1 MFLCYC
7 FARRIFLS
15 RFFFFFKQKTAYEM
29 RISDWSSDVCSS
41 DLVARLSK
49 IIALSPEDIE
59 RFEQERKA
67 NRSFRAVTLKLRLSA
82 DEVARFAVD
91 QWRFPG
97 VSVEPYLTRR
107 YPYGA
112 LMAHIVGYVGRTD
125 ENDIEQYGPGQA
137 LFTHTGRSGI
147 ERYYDKALRG
157 EVGYEEVKTNV

>member
-1 MFLCYC
+1 MI
-7 FARRIFLS
+7 RRPPKSTRTDTLFPYTTLFRS
-15 RFFFFFKQKTAYEM
+15 
-29 RISDWSSDVCSS
+29 
-41 DLVARLSK
+41 
-49 IIALSPEDIE
+49 IE

-112 LMAHIVGYVGRTD
+112 LMAHIVGYVGSTD
-125 ENDIEQYGPGQA
+125 ANDIEQYGPGPA
-137 LFTHTGRSGI
+137 LFPPTGPSGT
-147 ERYYDKALRG
+147 ERNSDKALTG
-157 EVGYEEVKTNV
+157 EGGQEEVTTKADGTR

>member
-1 MFLCYC
+1 MIRPPPRSTRTDTLFPYTTL
-7 FARRIFLS
+7 FRSPKA
-15 RFFFFFKQKTAYEM
+15 
-29 RISDWSSDVCSS
+29 
-41 DLVARLSK
+41 LVAGLSK

-67 NRSFRAVTLKLRLSA
+67 SRSLRAVTLKVRLSA
-82 DEVARFAVD
+82 DEEARFAVD

-125 ENDIEQYGPGQA
+125 GHESEQYGHGQA
-137 LFTHTGRSGI
+137 VLT
-147 ERYYDKALRG
+147 
-157 EVGYEEVKTNV
+157 

>member
-1 MFLCYC
+1 
-7 FARRIFLS
+7 
-15 RFFFFFKQKTAYEM
+15 M

-41 DLVARLSK
+41 DLAFRLDVVPEDAGDPKALVARLSK

-137 LFTHTGRSGI
+137 LFTYPGRS
-147 ERYYDKALRG
+147 
-157 EVGYEEVKTNV
+157 EEHTSEAP

>member
-1 MFLCYC
+1 MFY
-7 FARRIFLS
+7 
-15 RFFFFFKQKTAYEM
+15 FFFFKQKTSYEM

-41 DLVARLSK
+41 DLDAGDPKALVAGLSK

-67 NRSFRAVTLKLRLSA
+67 SRSFRAVTLKLRLSA

-112 LMAHIVGYVGRTD
+112 LMAHIVGYVGRAD

-137 LFTHTGRSGI
+137 LFTHPGRSGI
-147 ERYYDKALRG
+147 ARYYDTALDRQS
-157 EVGYEEVKTNV
+157 VG

>member
-1 MFLCYC
+1 MIPPPP
-7 FARRIFLS
+7 RSTR
-15 RFFFFFKQKTAYEM
+15 T
-29 RISDWSSDVCSS
+29 D
-41 DLVARLSK
+41 
-49 IIALSPEDIE
+49 ALFPYTT
-59 RFEQERKA
+59 RC
-67 NRSFRAVTLKLRLSA
+67 RSLRLSA

-147 ERYYDKALRG
+147 ERYYD
-157 EVGYEEVKTNV
+157 